1 MTTTSLT
8 DSFVYS
14 YSHGF
19 LFPSEVTRVKR
30 QIRESY
36 GDNAQKVL
44 RDLAQSVGNGNSP
57 TPTDWAHSSVSTF
70 GVRYTP
76 PLPDLPTSYGV
87 EALVEGSE
95 MSTLREGAYPFVS
108 FQHSVSGN

>member
-1 MTTTSLT
+1 M
-8 DSFVYS
+8 
-14 YSHGF
+14 
-19 LFPSEVTRVKR
+19 KR

-44 RDLAQSVGNGNSP
+44 RDLIPPVNGVAP

-70 GVRYTP
+70 GVRYSP
-76 PLPDLPTSYGV
+76 PLPDLPTSYSV

-95 MSTLREGAYPFVS
+95 MSVLREGVFPRPPFILV
-108 FQHSVSGN
+108 